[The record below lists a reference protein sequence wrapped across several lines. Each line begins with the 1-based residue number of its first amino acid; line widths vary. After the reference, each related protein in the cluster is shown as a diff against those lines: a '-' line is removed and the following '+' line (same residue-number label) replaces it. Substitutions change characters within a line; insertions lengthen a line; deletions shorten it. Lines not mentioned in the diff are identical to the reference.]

1 MRREPKSFFAEALTV
16 EASVSSGRIRRDR
29 DNISAAEANAAEAAA
44 PITEADTSEPV
55 IRVRGSSASS
65 NVHTDIFSDVDSVE
79 AYFRGALSSSKAKV
93 ETATAVPAEVAPIRV
108 ISGFASKGRSSFT
121 RLRAQFAE
129 REQAAES
136 ACNERRQRKPAKQKR
151 VIAAMRALVE
161 NDPQYKSACEEAS
174 RAQQRCA
181 DALKSQSDNAP
192 VLRQSLKAVENAA
205 NFAQDFYLLNL
216 AAIATRIERCGSEA
230 AFACGSD
237 YCPHCRRRFGARLL
251 EDTQVQ
257 LSSRYGE
264 NLKKARNE
272 LVHVTILNDI
282 VIPDPD
288 LDRDF
293 LADFSAS
300 TIRRDHRELLAYLK
314 RWQSDRRSAMSHL
327 LAKRKLSMELIED
340 WMTAENRDRRFYNTD
355 NLYADAIHLV
365 RLNELIRS
373 ARDRFRYK
381 RNKVDNPST
390 EFVSWRDEKN
400 VDQYMWQ
407 LRRAQ
412 SLTREDIFNLA
423 HGLQCIYRQF
433 EGFTKTNFPE
443 RLKFKS
449 SIEKVIIRERSKL
462 YRLNKDLPG
471 VSLIGQFEL
480 ELVDLRHSIGGT
492 HQHRTK
498 SQTLRA
504 LASQPRK
511 PLKPRKSDEPP
522 SAEAE
527 RRRIKQTAKARLLDE
542 ARERIA
548 GNRELPESDFPGLQ
562 FAILLHIHALV
573 DLNGHSRDDLE
584 RWLTGKPI
592 GKRKFK
598 GFWCLPYQVMVK
610 KLFENKPINDSL
622 RDISFYPFKG
632 PTTFNYENTAP
643 KHDEDLPDED
653 PANFSDEA
661 LALLAWLQV
670 GIGHESLRLSIN
682 WPSVDR
688 ERRGRKPNKT
698 IIPKVTEEEFYE
710 EIEPMLAE
718 RGMSLPTEPSGHTDL
733 SELFEAEVNQEDLRH
748 GASHCEKRE
757 EGAGINDTAPSTHED
772 QA

>member
-1 MRREPKSFFAEALTV
+1 MHTYEFS
-16 EASVSSGRIRRDR
+16 
-29 DNISAAEANAAEAAA
+29 NIS
-44 PITEADTSEPV
+44 
-55 IRVRGSSASS
+55 
-65 NVHTDIFSDVDSVE
+65 SVE
-79 AYFRGALSSSKAKV
+79 ANFRAALSSSQAEVVAKISI
-93 ETATAVPAEVAPIRV
+93 PAETLPIRV
-108 ISGFASKGRSSFT
+108 TSGFGSKGRSLLTS
-121 RLRAQFAE
+121 LRAGVTE
-129 REQAAES
+129 REQTAEA
-136 ACNERRQRKPAKQKR
+136 ACNERRQRKPARQKR
-151 VIAAMRALVE
+151 VIAALRAQVE
-161 NDPQYKSACEEAS
+161 NDPQYRSACEEA
-174 RAQQRCA
+174 RRVQQRYA
-181 DALKSQSDNAP
+181 NALKSQSDNPSAAH
-192 VLRQSLKAVENAA
+192 RSLEEVERAA
-205 NFAQDFYLLNL
+205 DFAQDFYLVNL
-216 AAIATRIERCGSEA
+216 AAIATRIERCGSEG

-257 LSSRYGE
+257 LSRRYGE
-264 NLKKARNE
+264 DLEKARNE

-288 LDRDF
+288 LDRDY
-293 LADFSAS
+293 LANFSAS

-314 RWQSDRRSAMSHL
+314 RWQSDRLSAMSHL
-327 LAKRKLSMELIED
+327 LAKRKLSMELFED
-340 WMTAENRDRRFYNTD
+340 WMTAENRDRRFYNAD

-365 RLNELIRS
+365 RFNELIES
-373 ARDRFRYK
+373 ARRKFKRK
-381 RNKVDNPST
+381 RNWLESPPNS
-390 EFVSWRDEKN
+390 FVSWRAAED
-400 VDQYMWQ
+400 VDPYMWQ
-407 LRRAQ
+407 LRQAQ
-412 SLTREDIFNLA
+412 ILSRDDIFKLA

-433 EGFTKTNFPE
+433 DGLTKTNFPE

-449 SIEKVIIRERSKL
+449 SIEKVIRRERSKL

-511 PLKPRKSDEPP
+511 QPKQRTSNEPP
-522 SAEAE
+522 SPEAE
-527 RRRIKQTAKARLLDE
+527 RRRIKQSAKARLLDD

-548 GNRELPESDFPGLQ
+548 GNLELPESDFPGLQ
-562 FAILLHIHALV
+562 FAVLLHIHALV
-573 DLNGHSRDDLE
+573 DLNGHYRDDLE
-584 RWLTGKPI
+584 RWLSGKQV

-598 GFWCLPYQVMVK
+598 GFWRLPYQVMVK
-610 KLFENKPINDSL
+610 KLFEAKPVHDSL

-653 PANFSDEA
+653 PANFPDEA

-698 IIPKVTEEEFYE
+698 VIPKVTEEEFYE

-718 RGMSLPTEPSGHTDL
+718 RGLSFPIEPSGQTDL
-733 SELFEAEVNQEDLRH
+733 SELFEAEDIREGMSRGSRNDE
-748 GASHCEKRE
+748 CEE
-757 EGAGINDTAPSTHED
+757 EGDINDTAPSPTKD
-772 QA
+772 

>member
-1 MRREPKSFFAEALTV
+1 MRREPKGFFAEATTV
-16 EASVSSGRIRRDR
+16 EASVSSGCIRRDR

-44 PITEADTSEPV
+44 PITEVDTLESV
-55 IRVRGSSASS
+55 IRVRASSASS
-65 NVHTDIFSDVDSVE
+65 DVHTDIFSNVESVE
-79 AYFRGALSSSKAKV
+79 AYFRGALSYSKAKV
-93 ETATAVPAEVAPIRV
+93 ETPTVVPVEVAPIRV
-108 ISGFASKGRSSFT
+108 TSGFASKGRSSFT

-129 REQAAES
+129 REQAADS

-161 NDPQYKSACEEAS
+161 NDPQYKSACEEAR
-174 RAQQRCA
+174 RAQQRYTG
-181 DALKSQSDNAP
+181 ALNSNSDSPSIA
-192 VLRQSLKAVENAA
+192 RRSLTEVENAA
-205 NFAQDFYLLNL
+205 NFAQDFYLVNL
-216 AAIATRIERCGSEA
+216 AAIATRIERCGSEG

-257 LSSRYGE
+257 LSRRYGE
-264 NLKKARNE
+264 DLEKARNK

-293 LADFSAS
+293 LANFSAS

-314 RWQSDRRSAMSHL
+314 RWQSDRHSAMSHL
-327 LAKRKLSMELIED
+327 LAKRKLSMELLED
-340 WMTAENRDRRFYNTD
+340 WMTAESRDRRFYNAD
-355 NLYADAIHLV
+355 NLYADAIHLL
-365 RLNELIRS
+365 RFNEVIRS
-373 ARDRFRYK
+373 ARDWFRYK
-381 RNKVDNPST
+381 RNKLDNPSGD
-390 EFVSWRDEKN
+390 FVSWRDKN
-400 VDQYMWQ
+400 NVHQYMWQ

-412 SLTREDIFNLA
+412 TLTKDDIFKLA

-433 EGFTKTNFPE
+433 EGFIKTNFPE

-449 SIEKVIIRERSKL
+449 SIEKVKRRERSKL

-480 ELVDLRHSIGGT
+480 ELVDLRHSIGGN

-511 PLKPRKSDEPP
+511 QSKQRTSVEPP
-522 SAEAE
+522 TVEAE
-527 RRRIKQTAKARLLDE
+527 RRRIKQTAKARLLDD

-562 FAILLHIHALV
+562 FAVLLHIHALV

-584 RWLTGKPI
+584 RWLSGKEV
-592 GKRKFK
+592 GKRRFK
-598 GFWCLPYQVMVK
+598 GFWKLPYQVMVK
-610 KLFENKPINDSL
+610 KLFEAKPVNDSL

-643 KHDEDLPDED
+643 KHDDELPDED
-653 PANFSDEA
+653 PADFSDEA

-698 IIPKVTEEEFYE
+698 AIAKVTEEEFYE
-710 EIEPMLAE
+710 KIEPMLAE
-718 RGMSLPTEPSGHTDL
+718 RGLSLPTEASGPTDL
-733 SELFEAEVNQEDLRH
+733 SELFEGDDNQEGLRR
-748 GASHCEKRE
+748 GSSHCEERE
-757 EGAGINDTAPSTHED
+757 EEGGINDTAPSPQND
-772 QA
+772 RA

>member
-1 MRREPKSFFAEALTV
+1 MRSKPKDSFAV
-16 EASVSSGRIRRDR
+16 VQHGEASLSSDSIEQDGVE
-29 DNISAAEANAAEAAA
+29 ISTAVADATEAVAFIAEAAFS
-44 PITEADTSEPV
+44 ENDTR
-55 IRVRGSSASS
+55 IRGSSVSTD
-65 NVHTDIFSDVDSVE
+65 VHTYEFSNIASVE
-79 AYFRGALSSSKAKV
+79 AYFRAALSSSQ
-93 ETATAVPAEVAPIRV
+93 AEVVAEKSITAETLPIRV
-108 ISGFASKGRSSFT
+108 TSGFASKGRSSFKE
-121 RLRAQFAE
+121 LRAQAAE
-129 REQAAES
+129 REQAAE
-136 ACNERRQRKPAKQKR
+136 AGCNERRQRKPAKQKR
-151 VIAAMRALVE
+151 VIAALRAQVE
-161 NDPQYKSACEEAS
+161 NDPQYKSACEEAK
-174 RAQQRCA
+174 RVQQRYA
-181 DALKSQSDNAP
+181 AALKSQSDSSP
-192 VLRQSLKAVENAA
+192 VARRSLTEVENAA
-205 NFAQDFYLLNL
+205 NFAQDFYLVNL
-216 AAIATRIERCGSEA
+216 AAIATRIERCGSED

-237 YCPHCRRRFGARLL
+237 YCPHCRKRFGARLL

-257 LSSRYGE
+257 LSRRYGQDLE
-264 NLKKARNE
+264 QARNE

-288 LDRDF
+288 LDRDY
-293 LADFSAS
+293 LANFSAS

-340 WMTAENRDRRFYNTD
+340 WMTAENRDRRFYSAD
-355 NLYADAIHLV
+355 NLYADAIQLV
-365 RLNELIRS
+365 RFNELIES
-373 ARDRFRYK
+373 AHRKFKRKRDWLE
-381 RNKVDNPST
+381 NPPND
-390 EFVSWRDEKN
+390 FVSWRAAED
-400 VDQYMWQ
+400 VDPYMWQ
-407 LRRAQ
+407 LRKAQ
-412 SLTREDIFNLA
+412 TLSRDDIFKLA
-423 HGLQCIYRQF
+423 HGLQCLDRQF
-433 EGFTKTNFPE
+433 EGLTKTNSPE

-449 SIEKVIIRERSKL
+449 SIEKVMRRERSKL

-471 VSLIGQFEL
+471 ISLIGQFEL

-542 ARERIA
+542 ARERIT

-562 FAILLHIHALV
+562 FAVLLHIHAFV

-584 RWLTGKPI
+584 RWLSGKQV
-592 GKRKFK
+592 GTRKFK
-598 GFWCLPYQVMVK
+598 GFWRLPYQVMVK
-610 KLFENKPINDSL
+610 KLFEAKPINDSL

-632 PTTFNYENTAP
+632 PTTFNYENTGP

-698 IIPKVTEEEFYE
+698 VIPKVTEEEFYE

-718 RGMSLPTEPSGHTDL
+718 RGLSLPTEPSGQTDL
-733 SELFEAEVNQEDLRH
+733 SELFEAEDIREGMSRGSRNDE
-748 GASHCEKRE
+748 CEE
-757 EGAGINDTAPSTHED
+757 EGDINDTAASPSQD
-772 QA
+772 